1 LRRLRLSAAEGGG
14 SGGVAGAGGAKL
26 TMHLRAL

>member
-1 LRRLRLSAAEGGG
+1 LRRHRWSAAEGGG